1 MGRRQRMGWIHIEQK
16 VSRYRR
22 VYLPHRSSNSDEK
35 GETRIGGSYGG
46 SLPTEKSF
54 MSVVPLWGSRVSV
67 PLEQSASSCPLCLLA
82 CHLNFWEYG
91 PQHKAGAGRPL

>member
-35 GETRIGGSYGG
+35 GEMRIGGSYIWWQFTDREVIHECCASVGK
-46 SLPTEKSF
+46 PSF
-54 MSVVPLWGSRVSV
+54 STS
-67 PLEQSASSCPLCLLA
+67 
-82 CHLNFWEYG
+82 
-91 PQHKAGAGRPL
+91 